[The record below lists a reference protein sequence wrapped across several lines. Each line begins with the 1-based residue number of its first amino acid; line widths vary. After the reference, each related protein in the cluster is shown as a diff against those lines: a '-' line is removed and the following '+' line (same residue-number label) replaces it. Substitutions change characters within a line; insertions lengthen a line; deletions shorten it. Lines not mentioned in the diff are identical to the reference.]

1 MNRNEQMNCRTKEY
15 MQNACC
21 ILKEMLC
28 GMCAAEM
35 DDSISGNFIRQMIPH
50 HRAAIEMSENLLKY
64 TDNEDLARLA
74 QNIVAEQ
81 TAGIDC
87 LRKVQR
93 CCRNV
98 TNCCTDLC
106 EYKCRVNRIIKT
118 MMQDIDCAYIDN
130 SIECN
135 FIRQMLPQQR
145 AGLMMAKTAM
155 CYCICD
161 ELKPVLNSIIN
172 ATEKAIGEM
181 KCISDCLDCKCMKS
195 C

>member
-1 MNRNEQMNCRTKEY
+1 MKLISWNVNGMRAVMGKGFMDFFNEADADIFCIQETKLQEG
-15 MQNACC
+15 QLE
-21 ILKEMLC
+21 IELSLIH
-28 GMCAAEM
+28 
-35 DDSISGNFIRQMIPH
+35 IS
-50 HRAAIEMSENLLKY
+50 
-64 TDNEDLARLA
+64 RLA

-161 ELKPVLNSIIN
+161 ELKPVLNLSLIHIFR
-172 ATEKAIGEM
+172 
-181 KCISDCLDCKCMKS
+181 CR
-195 C
+195 